1 MSEEPYVLRQ
11 GAVAELRH
19 DLRTPLNHIIGYGEM
34 LLEDV
39 EGGPRAGLAPHLQCI
54 LDNAQRL
61 LGYVNDFLA
70 PAKIEA
76 GTVDVEHLPPELA
89 VPLDGIIAATET
101 LGTIVAAEGN
111 KDLLPDVARISSAA
125 EQLRELIK
133 HGAPLRPAPRTAL
146 TPLQANTATPRE
158 VPGHADHSAILV
170 VDDNENNRE
179 MLSRRLAREGYK
191 QVTVATDGRQALD
204 LLASQRFDLVL
215 LDIMMPEVNGYQVLE
230 TLKADPQRRDI
241 PVIMISALDEMES
254 VIRCI
259 ELGAEDY
266 LPKPF
271 DATLLRA
278 RVGASLEKK
287 ALRDQVHEWNTKL
300 EERVQ
305 EQVAQLER
313 LGRLKGFF
321 SPQLAESIVNGGGEE
336 LLKTHRREVVVVF
349 LDLRGF
355 TAFTD
360 SSEPEE
366 VMGVLGEYHRAV
378 GHLVMA
384 HEGTLERF
392 AGDGLMIFFNDPI
405 KLENPNV
412 NAVKMSLE
420 MQEKFAPLRSAWKK
434 RGYDLDLGIGI
445 AQGYAT
451 LGAIGFEGRWDYACI
466 GSVTNLAAR
475 LCGEAKGG
483 QILTNQKTLSRIEDA
498 IHLTVE
504 NAQLDFTSEETTA
517 HSGDATQAEPLGEV
531 MLKGIAQPVPV
542 FNITGVKV

>member
-1 MSEEPYVLRQ
+1 MTPDRQ
-11 GAVAELRH
+11 TLAHLRH
-19 DLRTPLNHIIGYGEM
+19 ELRTPLNHIIGYGEM

-39 EGGPRAGLAPHLQCI
+39 EGGPRAALAPHLRRI
-54 LDNAQRL
+54 LVDARRL
-61 LGYVNDFLA
+61 LEHVNDFLA
-70 PAKIEA
+70 PANIETGA
-76 GTVDVEHLPPELA
+76 VDSEHLPPELA
-89 VPLDGIIAATET
+89 VLLDGIIAAAET
-101 LGTIVAAEGN
+101 LATRVAADGSE
-111 KDLLPDVARISSAA
+111 DLLPDVERIASAA
-125 EQLRELIK
+125 EHLRDLVR
-133 HGAPLRPAPRTAL
+133 HGATLRLAPGAAPLPMSVSA
-146 TPLQANTATPRE
+146 
-158 VPGHADHSAILV
+158 GDHRVIPTRAERGAILV

-179 MLSRRLAREGYK
+179 MLSRRLAREGYTR
-191 QVTVATDGRQALD
+191 VVVAADGREALD

-215 LDIMMPEVNGYQVLE
+215 LDIMMPGVDGYQVLE
-230 TLKADPQRRDI
+230 TMKADPQRRDI
-241 PVIMISALDEMES
+241 PVIMISAYDEMES

-287 ALRDQVHEWNTKL
+287 ALRDEVLDWNKKL

-305 EQVAQLER
+305 EQVAQLDR

-321 SPQLAESIVNGGGEE
+321 SPQLAESIVSGGGEE

-366 VMGVLGEYHRAV
+366 VMSVLGEYHRAMGQLIMV
-378 GHLVMA
+378 N
-384 HEGTLERF
+384 EGTLERF

-405 KLENPNV
+405 KLENPTA
-412 NAVKMSLE
+412 NAVKMALE
-420 MQEKFAPLRSAWKK
+420 MQEKFVPLRAAWRK

-475 LCGEAKGG
+475 LCSEAKGG
-483 QILTNQKTLSRIEDA
+483 QILTNQKTLARIEDT
-498 IHLTVE
+498 I
-504 NAQLDFTSEETTA
+504 
-517 HSGDATQAEPLGEV
+517 QAEPLGEV
-531 MLKGIAQPVPV
+531 TLKGIAQPVLV
-542 FNITGVKV
+542 FNVTGFKT

>member
-1 MSEEPYVLRQ
+1 MTPDHLAQ
-11 GAVAELRH
+11 LRH
-19 DLRTPLNHIIGYGEM
+19 ELRTPLNHIIGYGEM
-34 LLEDV
+34 LVEDV
-39 EGGPRAGLAPHLQCI
+39 EGGSHAVLAPHLRSI
-54 LDNAQRL
+54 LDDARRL
-61 LGYVNDFLA
+61 VELINSFLS
-70 PAKIEA
+70 PSNIEA
-76 GTVDVEHLPPELA
+76 GSVDGEHLPPELA
-89 VPLDGIIAATET
+89 APLDRIISTAK
-101 LGTIVAAEGN
+101 TIGAQVVDSKEM
-111 KDLLPDVARISSAA
+111 LPDVERMSAA
-125 EQLRELIK
+125 AEHLRDLLR
-133 HGAPLRPAPRTAL
+133 HGRTARA
-146 TPLQANTATPRE
+146 PSIVAPVPMPVNTVTVRE
-158 VPGHADHSAILV
+158 GAGRAGHSAILV

-179 MLSRRLAREGYK
+179 MLSRRLAREGYR
-191 QVTVATDGRQALD
+191 QVTLAVDGRQALE
-204 LLASQRFDLVL
+204 LLASQKFDLVL
-215 LDIMMPEVNGYQVLE
+215 LDIMMPEVDGYQVLE
-230 TLKADPQRRDI
+230 TLKADPKRRDI
-241 PVIMISALDEMES
+241 PVIMISALDEMAS

-287 ALRDQVHEWNTKL
+287 ALRDEVHDWNKKL
-300 EERVQ
+300 EARVQ
-305 EQVAQLER
+305 EQVAQLDR

-321 SPQLAESIVNGGGEE
+321 SPQLAESIVNGGGED

-360 SSEPEE
+360 RSEPEE
-366 VMGVLGEYHRAV
+366 VMGVLGEYHRV
-378 GHLVMA
+378 MGQLVVA

-405 KLENPNV
+405 KLENPTV

-420 MQEKFAPLRSAWKK
+420 MQGKFAPLRTAWKK

-483 QILTNQKTLSRIEDA
+483 QILTNQKTLSHIEEDA
-498 IHLTVE
+498 QV
-504 NAQLDFTSEETTA
+504 
-517 HSGDATQAEPLGEV
+517 EPLGEA
-531 MLKGIAQPVPV
+531 MMKGIAQPVPV
-542 FNITGVKV
+542 FNVIGLKH